1 MEPETDQLDKIAVV
15 GVAGRFPDAPNIET
29 FWKNLCA
36 GVESVTMFT
45 DEQLL
50 SAGVEPSLVEAPNFV
65 KAGVLLDGVE
75 LFDARFFGYTPRE
88 AELTDPQHRL
98 FLECAWEALE
108 DAGYDPER
116 TSLRIGVF
124 AGSGTNSYFQKNLVT
139 NPHLMTLL
147 NYLQRLMVS
156 DHDYL
161 VTRVSYKLNLKGPSL
176 TIQTACST
184 SLVATHIACQSL
196 LNGECDMALAGGVS
210 IKVPQ
215 IAGYLY
221 QEGSTLSSDGRCRA
235 FDASAQG
242 MMPGSGVGIV
252 VLRRLADALED
263 GDRVRAV
270 IRGSAINNDGAVKI
284 GYTAPSVEGQA
295 SVIAEAHAVAGLSA
309 DEITYVEAHGTGTT
323 LGDPIEVAGLT
334 QAFRRTSERQ
344 GFCAIGSVKTNI
356 GHLGPAAGI
365 AALIK
370 VVLALQ
376 NGALPPSL
384 NFQQPNPAIDFA
396 HSPFHVQQTLS
407 EWRPA
412 NGRRVAGV
420 SSFGIGGTNA
430 HAVLEEAPAT
440 DASGPSRPWQLLLL
454 SANTTA
460 ALDKM
465 SKNLGEHLKNHPSTS
480 LADVAY
486 TLQVGRKILPRRRM
500 LVCQSLED
508 AVAVL
513 ESLDPRR
520 VTSHQQE
527 PVHRDVVFMFPGQG
541 AQYANMS
548 LELYRTE
555 AEFQRQ
561 IDRCCEPLKVHLGV
575 DLRDILYPRDED
587 VESASELL
595 KQTLV
600 AQPALFVIEYALAKL
615 LMSWGVKPAA
625 LVGHSIGEYVAA
637 CLAGVF
643 SLEDVLALVAA
654 RGRLMQ
660 SLPAGSMLAV
670 SAAEEEISPLLNDRL
685 SLAAVNGPSLCVVS
699 GDTEAVKDLEEELSK
714 KNVTC
719 RHLHT
724 SHAFHSRM
732 MDPILSEFAREVEQA
747 DLHPPSLPIVSTVTG
762 TWARAGEVATP
773 GYWAKNLR
781 QTVRFSKCV
790 QELMKEPDRILLEV
804 GPGTTLGTCARQH
817 AGGSGKRIVLSS
829 IRHPQEPTSDVAFIL
844 NTLGRLWLANV
855 EVDWSGF
862 YKNERR
868 HRIPL
873 PTYPFERQ
881 RYWIEPSREIHAMP
895 GKLAEERADIADW
908 FYVPSWKRTQLPDNS
923 NGGGPSGQNPCSVVF
938 LDEGGL
944 GARLVELLQD
954 SGQRVT
960 VVKAGTEFRRDP

>member
-384 NFQQPNPAIDFA
+384 NFQRPNPAIDFA

-412 NGRRVAGV
+412 NGPAG
-420 SSFGIGGTNA
+420 GG
-430 HAVLEEAPAT
+430 
-440 DASGPSRPWQLLLL
+440 
-454 SANTTA
+454 
-460 ALDKM
+460 
-465 SKNLGEHLKNHPSTS
+465 
-480 LADVAY
+480 
-486 TLQVGRKILPRRRM
+486 
-500 LVCQSLED
+500 
-508 AVAVL
+508 
-513 ESLDPRR
+513 
-520 VTSHQQE
+520 
-527 PVHRDVVFMFPGQG
+527 
-541 AQYANMS
+541 
-548 LELYRTE
+548 
-555 AEFQRQ
+555 
-561 IDRCCEPLKVHLGV
+561 
-575 DLRDILYPRDED
+575 
-587 VESASELL
+587 SELL
-595 KQTLV
+595 WHRRDERPRRAGGGARHRRLR
-600 AQPALFVIEYALAKL
+600 AIPALAT
-615 LMSWGVKPAA
+615 SPA
-625 LVGHSIGEYVAA
+625 VGQY
-637 CLAGVF
+637 
-643 SLEDVLALVAA
+643 
-654 RGRLMQ
+654 
-660 SLPAGSMLAV
+660 
-670 SAAEEEISPLLNDRL
+670 
-685 SLAAVNGPSLCVVS
+685 
-699 GDTEAVKDLEEELSK
+699 
-714 KNVTC
+714 
-719 RHLHT
+719 
-724 SHAFHSRM
+724 
-732 MDPILSEFAREVEQA
+732 
-747 DLHPPSLPIVSTVTG
+747 
-762 TWARAGEVATP
+762 P
-773 GYWAKNLR
+773 G
-781 QTVRFSKCV
+781 
-790 QELMKEPDRILLEV
+790 
-804 GPGTTLGTCARQH
+804 GPG
-817 AGGSGKRIVLSS
+817 
-829 IRHPQEPTSDVAFIL
+829 
-844 NTLGRLWLANV
+844 
-855 EVDWSGF
+855 
-862 YKNERR
+862 
-868 HRIPL
+868 
-873 PTYPFERQ
+873 
-881 RYWIEPSREIHAMP
+881 
-895 GKLAEERADIADW
+895 
-908 FYVPSWKRTQLPDNS
+908 
-923 NGGGPSGQNPCSVVF
+923 
-938 LDEGGL
+938 
-944 GARLVELLQD
+944 
-954 SGQRVT
+954 
-960 VVKAGTEFRRDP
+960 